1 MKQDEFDR
9 YLENLMQEAKRLNT
23 IEGVFEKSGFQGAMM
38 GLLACDKEHTF
49 TGKQVA
55 EIINT
60 VLNYKAPGNEGSTG
74 QRK

>member
-9 YLENLMQEAKRLNT
+9 YLKNLVQEAKRLNT
-23 IEGVFEKSGFQGAMM
+23 IEGVFEKAGFQGAVL
-38 GLLACDKEHTF
+38 GLLACDKEHAF

-60 VLNYKAPGNEGSTG
+60 TLNYKSPGNEGSTG
-74 QRK
+74 PRK

>member
-23 IEGVFEKSGFQGAMM
+23 IEGVFEKSGFQGAVL

-49 TGKQVA
+49 MGKQVA
-55 EIINT
+55 KIIET
-60 VLNYKAPGNEGSTG
+60 VLDYEKAPGNKDSQGA
-74 QRK
+74 

>member
-9 YLENLMQEAKRLNT
+9 YLKKLVQEAKRLNT
-23 IEGVFEKSGFQGAMM
+23 IEGVFEKAGFQGAML

-60 VLNYKAPGNEGSTG
+60 VLNYKDPGNEGGSQG
-74 QRK
+74 V